1 MRNWVA
7 IKEPFNLL
15 SVIVKISTFPLSTH
29 YVKSVCIQSF
39 SVRTFP
45 HSYWVR
51 RDYFVSRG
59 RLLFLNFLEVKFSF
73 LIISAFHF
81 FSWKFSSSELIEYL
95 TSTKIHKM
103 CQIYLFWYYLLSIS
117 EILVSIFVLI
127 FVYDSSYWQL
137 SRWDRVFERM
147 NLHYFALV
155 RRILSSL
162 RFILKKI
169 IYLLK
174 QVIVLLIVS
183 R

>member
-1 MRNWVA
+1 M
-7 IKEPFNLL
+7 
-15 SVIVKISTFPLSTH
+15 SVFRVFLVQI
-29 YVKSVCIQSF
+29 
-39 SVRTFP
+39 FP
-45 HSYWVR
+45 HSSWVR

-59 RLLFLNFLEVKFSF
+59 RLLFLNFLEVEFSF
-73 LIISAFHF
+73 LIISSFHF
-81 FSWKFSSSELIEYL
+81 FSLKFSSFELTEYL

-103 CQIYLFWYYLLSIS
+103 WQVYLFWYYLLSIS

-127 FVYDSSYWQL
+127 FVYYSSYWQL
-137 SRWDRVFERM
+137 SRWDGVFERM

-174 QVIVLLIVS
+174 HVIVLLIVS

>member
-1 MRNWVA
+1 M
-7 IKEPFNLL
+7 
-15 SVIVKISTFPLSTH
+15 SVFRVFLA
-29 YVKSVCIQSF
+29 
-39 SVRTFP
+39 RTFP

-81 FSWKFSSSELIEYL
+81 FSWKFSSFELIEYL